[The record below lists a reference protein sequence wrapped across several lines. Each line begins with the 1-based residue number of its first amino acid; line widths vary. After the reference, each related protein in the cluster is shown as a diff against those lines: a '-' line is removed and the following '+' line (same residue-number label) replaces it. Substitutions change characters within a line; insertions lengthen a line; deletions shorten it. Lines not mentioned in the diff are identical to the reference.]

1 MTEPNSGGGGDDGD
15 DRQGLFSALMK
26 ENAEKDDEIRRLR
39 RRIEE
44 LEKRERDKKCC
55 VGVGVDDD
63 DDDEEEEEEGEQQH
77 KSNSSSSNSNSNSNS
92 NNNNSNNNVSQE
104 GSSSPSTPCTSPG
117 LSASTTNTP
126 TTGFCLE
133 TAELLEAANRSLR
146 GGGASGGVAE
156 PVEPVHFTNPSSIL
170 EQEGSMVR
178 GENAKCHGHGGGEI
192 DQALFKQT
200 CIEWGED
207 SPLFRRK
214 LATLGDNVN
223 DLRLHML
230 RLVEVCRRYC
240 EAGNAFSEVGRTFAA
255 ELRGEV
261 PALAS
266 LSPILRRFG
275 ETLEE
280 IQNYREAL
288 LISLETT
295 FSQPMEIFVKREV
308 KEVKKKRVEMTS
320 LLEEHEQN
328 LTKMLALKNNAEE
341 DVVIEREAAV
351 ASSKIRFELVRFD
364 LVNLLNQLDVK
375 KKLQLVERVCSG
387 LYANLGFFHQC
398 HTLVAVREPA
408 MRDLQRQ
415 LQVARKDFS
424 KTERLWKA
432 KKTQLEVE
440 LSHGLFPRPN
450 FSGESAAAAATTRL
464 SFEGPSGN
472 DTSMEADD
480 DFISSPARLSEDKKE
495 CDIVKHG
502 FLWKKVRRLRARRF

>member
-1 MTEPNSGGGGDDGD
+1 
-15 DRQGLFSALMK
+15 
-26 ENAEKDDEIRRLR
+26 
-39 RRIEE
+39 
-44 LEKRERDKKCC
+44 
-55 VGVGVDDD
+55 
-63 DDDEEEEEEGEQQH
+63 
-77 KSNSSSSNSNSNSNS
+77 
-92 NNNNSNNNVSQE
+92 
-104 GSSSPSTPCTSPG
+104 
-117 LSASTTNTP
+117 
-126 TTGFCLE
+126 
-133 TAELLEAANRSLR
+133 
-146 GGGASGGVAE
+146 
-156 PVEPVHFTNPSSIL
+156 
-170 EQEGSMVR
+170 MVR

-450 FSGESAAAAATTRL
+450 FSGESAAAAAAAAATTRL